1 MPLKIENGENSSL
14 KKEKNIMLEELIR
27 RHKKEKEILLM
38 THLVLGYPSF
48 EENRETVKGM
58 VEAGVELIELQIP
71 FSEPTADG
79 PVILKANSNSLKNKT
94 KVSDCLQFA
103 EEICKAYPEVSFLFM
118 TYYNI
123 IFVYGEDRF
132 LSKAKDIGI
141 KGFIVPDLPPEEA
154 KGWYQECKNRSMN
167 SILIFTPTHSKE
179 RLNELAKSAGGFVYC
194 VGRRGVTGK
203 KTAFDASLEDQI
215 ATYRKATELPLA
227 LGFGVQEKA
236 DIDFLK
242 RKIDIAVIGSRLI
255 EIQKESGSGAV
266 KDFLLSIRNT

>member
-1 MPLKIENGENSSL
+1 
-14 KKEKNIMLEELIR
+14 MLEELIKSQ
-27 RHKKEKEILLM
+27 KKEKEILLM

-48 EENRETVKGM
+48 EANRETVKSM

-79 PVILKANSNSLKNKT
+79 PVILKANSNSLKNNT
-94 KVSDCLQFA
+94 KVSECLQFA
-103 EEICKAYPEVSFLFM
+103 KEICEAYPDVLFLFM

-132 LSKAKDIGI
+132 LSKSQEIGI

-154 KGWYQECKNRSMN
+154 STWINGCRDRSLDN
-167 SILIFTPTHSKE
+167 ILIFTPTHTEK
-179 RLNELAKSAGGFVYC
+179 RLEELATSAGGFVYC

-203 KTAFDASLEDQI
+203 KTAFDDSLDNQI
-215 ATYRKATELPLA
+215 QAYRKATELPLA
-227 LGFGVQEKA
+227 LGFGVQEKT

-242 RKIDIAVIGSRLI
+242 GKIDIAVIGSRLI
-255 EIQKESGSGAV
+255 EIQEESGSDAV
-266 KDFLLSIRNT
+266 GDFLLSIRNT